1 MSKKI
6 LKKCS
11 MLLLFFFILIFLLT
25 IKRHSQPRTLNPYLR
40 RSNTTFGQLLTS
52 WMIIHWMTIILLS
65 FYKLLIPFWR
75 SYKTASSESALF
87 LFFFFFLGGGGGW
100 RGYKTLNIFLTICTD
115 LHRKILGEQGE
126 SSLSEQVTAS
136 CGELLLF
143 SGNVFFNRS
152 SPSWL
157 VPCSLHVDG
166 PAIERYEAVVSEL
179 HLSPGSELGLGA
191 SLYGSGPWGGM
202 SMSR

>member
-1 MSKKI
+1 MQHVTPFS
-6 LKKCS
+6 
-11 MLLLFFFILIFLLT
+11 FILIFLLT

-87 LFFFFFLGGGGGW
+87 LSFFFFGGGV
-100 RGYKTLNIFLTICTD
+100 FD

-143 SGNVFFNRS
+143 SGNVSFNRS

-191 SLYGSGPWGGM
+191 SLYGSEPWGGM